1 VNRNRKLKDA
11 LRRVLFELRWGWA
24 YERVRTTPEARTWF
38 VREPDGR
45 RVLGALAEWAK
56 LTQIDESDP
65 LFVELAARLPSLVGG
80 AATVLFRSDEVWD
93 WQLDAIGDYGIRKG
107 FGVAF
112 RKRGMPTPSEVEKRG
127 ERWRPYRSVASWYLW
142 RAAELP
148 TVAPAQSKNFVVP
161 AKAGT

>member
-93 WQLDAIGDYGIRKG
+93 WQLDAIGDYGIRDWSRPP
-107 FGVAF
+107 FG
-112 RKRGMPTPSEVEKRG
+112 
-127 ERWRPYRSVASWYLW
+127 
-142 RAAELP
+142 
-148 TVAPAQSKNFVVP
+148 
-161 AKAGT
+161 AGCHAW